1 MNVLFFKTEKAGIFQ
16 NDIENSRTT

>member
-1 MNVLFFKTEKAGIFQ
+1 MNVLFFKTEKAGMLQ